1 MKVHLL
7 SNGSRIITLAAQP
20 LRFSDGTVS
29 EGQDRD
35 VLEKLTLYRKFRKV
49 STVKGMH
56 INETRMQ
63 MSDNQVQYLR
73 ELADDADIVILPF
86 PILTALREQGIRD
99 QFDNCVAFT
108 VTRDT
113 VRAPVEDK
121 VIDINNWSY

>member
-1 MKVHLL
+1 
-7 SNGSRIITLAAQP
+7 
-20 LRFSDGTVS
+20 
-29 EGQDRD
+29 
-35 VLEKLTLYRKFRKV
+35 
-49 STVKGMH
+49 
-56 INETRMQ
+56 MQ